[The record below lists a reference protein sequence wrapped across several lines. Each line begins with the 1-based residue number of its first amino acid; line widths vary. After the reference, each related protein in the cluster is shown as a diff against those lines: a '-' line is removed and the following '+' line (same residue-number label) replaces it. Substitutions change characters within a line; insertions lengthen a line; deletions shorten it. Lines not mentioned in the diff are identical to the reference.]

1 MKTKLFLAIAIV
13 AASAFGQTAL
23 TSTTITNAITV
34 NQQTFAVASTS
45 GITVGTTRLYILD
58 KGGQG
63 RGELTG
69 LVTALPTTTSVT
81 VSRGSQFRAAHVALS
96 VAVIINSAQAI
107 QNYDPVGSCTAANT
121 LYTPWINQ
129 SNGNQWLCSTKT
141 LAWVPGFNNSFYP
154 KNPTADVAS
163 AAGLPCV
170 KPEPLPD
177 RPPLGPNVHAE
188 PAGWY
193 LNLPCPCAG
202 TSNPGSATV
211 WPSEASKRM
220 IACIFNILRNHA
232 VRHEPEAGRH
242 RRMMAR
248 ARRPPGESSGPDT
261 LRAGWHRDCPRSR
274 ASGNAHGQSAR
285 LSGQGHRSSSC
296 GDRVG

>member
-163 AAGLPCV
+163 AAGLV
-170 KPEPLPD
+170 TVTSPLFHVTGTAAITGWTLPATFVGGTFCTIPD
-177 RPPLGPNVHAE
+177 GAFTTTNATNIAIASTAVVGKLLCFTWSTADTK
-188 PAGWY
+188 WY
-193 LNLPCPCAG
+193 P
-202 TSNPGSATV
+202 TY
-211 WPSEASKRM
+211 
-220 IACIFNILRNHA
+220 
-232 VRHEPEAGRH
+232 
-242 RRMMAR
+242 
-248 ARRPPGESSGPDT
+248 
-261 LRAGWHRDCPRSR
+261 
-274 ASGNAHGQSAR
+274 
-285 LSGQGHRSSSC
+285 
-296 GDRVG
+296 